1 MPSQSVDAC
10 VFSFEPR
17 GLLSRALTALSS
29 GEPAPN
35 AVVTSLGTDSNSM
48 LPTENAPTSQPARVN
63 GTHGAGAILPSSF
76 AICGLPSAD
85 FAVQYRNELWK
96 PTDPSGRKKP

>member
-1 MPSQSVDAC
+1 MPSQSVDAW
-10 VFSFEPR
+10 VFSCEPR
-17 GLLSRALTALSS
+17 GFLSRALTATSW

-63 GTHGAGAILPSSF
+63 GTQGAGAVLPSSF
-76 AICGLPSAD
+76 VICGWPSAAC
-85 FAVQYRNELWK
+85 AVQYRNELLK
-96 PTDPSGRKKP
+96 PNDP